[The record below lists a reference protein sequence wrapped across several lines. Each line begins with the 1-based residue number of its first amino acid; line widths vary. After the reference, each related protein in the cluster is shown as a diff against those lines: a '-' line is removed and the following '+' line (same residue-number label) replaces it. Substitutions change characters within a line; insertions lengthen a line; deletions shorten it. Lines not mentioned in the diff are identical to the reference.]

1 MPYEHKPYLLI
12 LIAPSGGGKSTI
24 CDEILS
30 RYREFVYSISF
41 TTRKARGDEMDGVD
55 YFFLEEDEFLKKQE
69 VGVFIESAL
78 VHGKWYGTSKEFID
92 EQLAKGF
99 DIILDIDVQGA
110 LKILD
115 SGVECVSVFL
125 LPPTQEVLRDR
136 LEKRGT
142 DTREIIELRMENAA
156 KEVALIGRFDYLVI
170 NDNLE
175 MAVNDIEKIIRAE
188 KLRVKRYKE
197 IKENYYRSE
206 NA

>member
-1 MPYEHKPYLLI
+1 
-12 LIAPSGGGKSTI
+12 
-24 CDEILS
+24 
-30 RYREFVYSISF
+30 
-41 TTRKARGDEMDGVD
+41 MDGVD

-69 VGVFIESAL
+69 AGVFIESAL

>member
-1 MPYEHKPYLLI
+1 
-12 LIAPSGGGKSTI
+12 
-24 CDEILS
+24 
-30 RYREFVYSISF
+30 
-41 TTRKARGDEMDGVD
+41 MDGVD

-175 MAVNDIEKIIRAE
+175 TAVNDIEKIIRAE

>member
-41 TTRKARGDEMDGVD
+41 TTRKARGDEKDGVD
-55 YFFLEEDEFLKKQE
+55 YFFLEEDEFLKKQKA
-69 VGVFIESAL
+69 GVFIESAL
-78 VHGKWYGTSKEFID
+78 VHGKWYGTSKEFIE

-115 SGVECVSVFL
+115 SGAECVSVFL
-125 LPPTQEVLRDR
+125 LPPTQDVLRDR

-142 DTREIIELRMENAA
+142 DSRETIELRMENAA
-156 KEVALIGRFDYLVI
+156 KEISYIDRFDYLVI

-175 MAVNDIEKIIRAE
+175 TAVNDIEKIIRAE

>member
-1 MPYEHKPYLLI
+1 
-12 LIAPSGGGKSTI
+12 
-24 CDEILS
+24 
-30 RYREFVYSISF
+30 
-41 TTRKARGDEMDGVD
+41 MDGVD